1 MAIPMD
7 EASDDFESMIARAE
21 AAVEGLRDTYRE
33 QLAED
38 IASLC
43 ALWTRIESEGIDQAK
58 LDELHSIAHNIK
70 GQGGSFGYTLVTDIG
85 ASFCD
90 YLRGGPRMAPQEL
103 AVVSMHIRVLK
114 NVSDN
119 NIFGDGGETGARLI
133 EKLRQLTSIAT
144 K

>member
-7 EASDDFESMIARAE
+7 DAPDDFESMIARAE
-21 AAVEGLRDTYRE
+21 AAVEALRETYRE

-38 IASLC
+38 VASLC
-43 ALWTRIESEGIDQAK
+43 ALWSRIEFEGVNQAK

-70 GQGGSFGYTLVTDIG
+70 GQGGSFGYDLVTDIG
-85 ASFCD
+85 ASFCA
-90 YLRGGPRMAPQEL
+90 YLRGSPRMAPNEL
-103 AVVSMHIRVLK
+103 AILSMHIRVLK

-119 NIFGDGGETGARLI
+119 NITGDGGETGARLM
-133 EKLRQLTSIAT
+133 EKLRQLTSGAA